1 MGAPSA
7 SQKQETIRSNKQ
19 VTELQEQLLEL
30 QTEYDYFKQ
39 QKQEQIDELKD
50 VVDRFNKLEEEI
62 EQYRNLDR
70 NQDDILEQ
78 LKIKTNQID
87 SQAIEIEALNDQLL
101 QAINSNSQK
110 EQEIGE
116 LEN

>member
-1 MGAPSA
+1 M
-7 SQKQETIRSNKQ
+7 
-19 VTELQEQLLEL
+19 
-30 QTEYDYFKQ
+30 
-39 QKQEQIDELKD
+39 
-50 VVDRFNKLEEEI
+50 DRFNKLEEEI

-110 EQEIGE
+110 E
-116 LEN
+116 